1 MIFKWWKSQKHNERF
16 KVREKTFNISISRN
30 YTINFI
36 SFIQSLSIVFTY
48 LLNFALASSNS
59 DDYVRFIFSHAPKS
73 YFSTAV
79 LPINQFNVNYLLN
92 IFEKFMQSNR
102 ALVANGRETNVLIKI
117 FPYGPS
123 KNKEKNI
130 RMKK

>member
-1 MIFKWWKSQKHNERF
+1 MKKGGKKGNKTIEKMIFKWWKSQKHNERF

-79 LPINQFNVNYLLN
+79 LPINQFNVNY
-92 IFEKFMQSNR
+92 F
-102 ALVANGRETNVLIKI
+102 
-117 FPYGPS
+117 
-123 KNKEKNI
+123 
-130 RMKK
+130 

>member
-1 MIFKWWKSQKHNERF
+1 MVEIAETYNERF

-30 YTINFI
+30 STINFI
-36 SFIQSLSIVFTY
+36 AFIQSLSIVFTY
-48 LLNFALASSNS
+48 LLNFALASSSNT

>member
-1 MIFKWWKSQKHNERF
+1 MKKGGEKGNKTIEKNYFQMVEIAETYNERF

-30 YTINFI
+30 STINFI
-36 SFIQSLSIVFTY
+36 AFIQSLSIVFTY

-79 LPINQFNVNYLLN
+79 LPINQFNVNY
-92 IFEKFMQSNR
+92 F
-102 ALVANGRETNVLIKI
+102 
-117 FPYGPS
+117 
-123 KNKEKNI
+123 
-130 RMKK
+130 